1 MNLDEPDRTSTFY
14 NRVKNTKKRDEPYSH
29 TDPNDLKNMGDK
41 IKRCKNVISGKMDDL
56 WSVFISYSVLK
67 GTEVLISPED
77 DDKRPIIPG
86 GLISSIGMALRD
98 AAKYHDQNFDHE
110 NQNDIQVI
118 FYIFCFLV
126 LIVLF
131 SGNYTNRSNQYDT
144 PNST

>member
-1 MNLDEPDRTSTFY
+1 MNLDEPDKTSTFY

-29 TDPNDLKNMGDK
+29 TGPNDLKYMGDK

-56 WSVFISYSVLK
+56 WSLCGVPSVFISYSVLK

-118 FYIFCFLV
+118 FYYIFCFL
-126 LIVLF
+126 F
-131 SGNYTNRSNQYDT
+131 FGFNRFVFR
-144 PNST
+144 